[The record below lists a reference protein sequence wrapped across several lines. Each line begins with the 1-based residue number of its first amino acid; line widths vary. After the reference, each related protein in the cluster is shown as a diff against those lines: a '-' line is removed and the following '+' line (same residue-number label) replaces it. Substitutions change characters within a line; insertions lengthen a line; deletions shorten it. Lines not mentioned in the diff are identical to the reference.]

1 MSVTE
6 HPRPSKP
13 AHGFTWGRAIRL
25 GLFVVL
31 CVAGYAAFQL
41 VPGWFRFLA
50 GRETAVLRRNVAI
63 LFVDTLLIAY
73 PLTLLSALVG
83 ALVLVFL
90 LIRARSRRRR
100 RDPNLPTTLLHA
112 RLLLLCCSTL
122 FGLAVFEA
130 GAAAWRSRLYRS
142 PDLPAVAE
150 RQESEERSDAREDP
164 GLPGR
169 FEGARTAAAAGAGQP
184 LRILVIGESSAQ
196 GEPYQPWLSVA
207 QIVAWRLEKVFPGRA
222 IQVDMWAYGGAI
234 LRTMHQ
240 KLAGLN
246 YRPDALMVY
255 VGHNEFQGRY
265 AWMREV
271 DHYSDDDPVPR
282 DVAGSSGLF
291 SVLRYSRVCL
301 LLGETRERQRLDALP
316 PRIVTRKLVDRPLC
330 TVAEFEAVTDDF
342 ERRLESIARYC
353 ELIGTLPI
361 YVIPPC
367 NDAGWDPSRSV
378 LAAETPRAER
388 DEFAKEVAHA
398 RALEPKARTEA
409 QSIYRDLVK
418 RHPEFAETHFRLAG
432 LLEQSG
438 EWDEARDHFV
448 KARESDGMPLRC
460 PEPLREVYRKVAARH
475 SSIVLVDGPRVL
487 EARSRHGIIDGYFFH
502 DAQHPNLRG
511 YAALAEDLMKQL
523 SERRAFSWPEGKPA
537 PVIDA
542 EMCAG
547 QFGIDATRWAEIAS
561 RDFWFFRIAA
571 YIRFDPQF
579 RNERAREYLQAAAAL
594 RAGHAPAVA
603 GLPGW
608 PMAPPLSTSHRI
620 KEPKSREP

>member
-6 HPRPSKP
+6 HPRPSEP
-13 AHGFTWGRAIRL
+13 AHGFTWGRVIRL
-25 GLFVVL
+25 GLLVVL

-73 PLTLLSALVG
+73 PLTLLAAVVG
-83 ALVLVFL
+83 AIVLFFL
-90 LIRARSRRRR
+90 LTRARSRRRR
-100 RDPNLPTTLLHA
+100 NPDLPTSLLPA

-122 FGLAVFEA
+122 LALAGFEA
-130 GAAAWRSRLYRS
+130 GAAAWRSRLDRS
-142 PDLPAVAE
+142 PDLRAVAASAE
-150 RQESEERSDAREDP
+150 ADHHIGPEKDS
-164 GLPGR
+164 GLPSGLHG
-169 FEGARTAAAAGAGQP
+169 EEAAAAGAGRP

-196 GEPYQPWLSVA
+196 GEPYHPWLSVA

-222 IQVDMWAYGGAI
+222 IQVDMWAHGGAI

-271 DHYSDDDPVPR
+271 DHYSDDDHVPR

-316 PRIVTRKLVDRPLC
+316 PRMVTRKLVDRPLC
-330 TVAEFEAVTDDF
+330 TVAEFQAVTDDF

-353 ELIGTLPI
+353 ESIGTVPI

-388 DEFAKEVAHA
+388 DEFAREVAHA
-398 RALEPKARTEA
+398 RALEPKAPDEA
-409 QSIYRDLVK
+409 RSIYRDLVK

-460 PEPLREVYRKVAARH
+460 PEPLREMYRKVAARH

-487 EARSRHGIIDGYFFH
+487 ETRSRHGIIDGYFFH

-523 SERRAFSWPEGKPA
+523 SERRAFSWPEGKPV

-542 EMCAG
+542 EMCARH
-547 QFGIDATRWAEIAS
+547 FGIDATRWAEIAS

-579 RNERAREYLQAAAAL
+579 RNERAREYLQAAAAI
-594 RAGHAPAVA
+594 RAGRAPRRCRAA
-603 GLPGW
+603 G
-608 PMAPPLSTSHRI
+608 MAFDSAAFDISPDQGAE
-620 KEPKSREP
+620 EP